1 MLFGSLCRKS
11 ATKLSMRVPVHSLEH
26 DWSLN
31 NLKICKDLILEYINL
46 VKDKQVSETYLRFI
60 DIDVCYINK
69 PTVTLDML
77 NADADEIDVYEI
89 IDSDFIQEALTKAK
103 VAIHINVINY

>member
-1 MLFGSLCRKS
+1 
-11 ATKLSMRVPVHSLEH
+11 
-26 DWSLN
+26 
-31 NLKICKDLILEYINL
+31 LILEYINL